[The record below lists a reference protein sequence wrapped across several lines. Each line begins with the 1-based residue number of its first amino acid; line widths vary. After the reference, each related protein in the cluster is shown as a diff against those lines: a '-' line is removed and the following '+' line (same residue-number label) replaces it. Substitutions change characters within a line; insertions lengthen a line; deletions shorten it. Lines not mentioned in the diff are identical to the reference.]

1 MTTPPPNDFPRE
13 LLAAYV
19 DGELDGDA
27 RARVER
33 WLADHPDARDEVN
46 AQRALSP
53 ANTGLWERADPPKP
67 SEGKWSGCL
76 GAVERRLEA
85 PAAAPRWR
93 AGVWAI
99 AGLATMG
106 VAAAVA
112 WVAFGPATQ
121 PPPADELKP
130 AELVHN
136 LSRAPLPRE
145 KTAMTAGPDDPL
157 AGMTVLAVAGDND
170 VVLDRVPEFPGG
182 WLPVGRHPLQ
192 GVLTLAGEEELL
204 LAELGPSE
212 AWPTGAPR
220 MTTAPGDAPMIYAAK
235 LR

>member
-33 WLADHPDARDEVN
+33 WLADHPDAHDEVN

-93 AGVWAI
+93 AGVWAV

-130 AELVHN
+130 AGLVHN

>member
-1 MTTPPPNDFPRE
+1 MTTPPPNEFPRE

-19 DGELDGDA
+19 DGELDGDT

-53 ANTGLWERADPPKP
+53 TNTGFWERADPPRP

-76 GAVERRLEA
+76 RAVEHLLAA
-85 PAAAPRWR
+85 PTASPRWR
-93 AGVWAI
+93 AGVWSV
-99 AGLATMG
+99 AGLAAMG
-106 VAAAVA
+106 AAAAVA

-121 PPPADELKP
+121 PPPPDERKP
-130 AELVHN
+130 AELVQN
-136 LSRAPLPRE
+136 LPRAPLPRE
-145 KTAMTAGPDDPL
+145 APLTVAASADPL
-157 AGMTVLAVAGDND
+157 ADILVLEIAGDDD
-170 VVLDRVPEFPGG
+170 VVLDRVPDFPAG

-192 GVLTLAGEEELL
+192 DVLTLASEEELL
-204 LAELGPSE
+204 LAELGPSA